1 MNNSVFGNT
10 MENIRKRVDI
20 RLVSGG
26 EKGEKKVEKLAAK
39 PSFEGCTIFHKNLV
53 AMHMHKTSLVFNK
66 PVYLGMYILDL
77 SKTLMYDSHYR
88 YTKPKYGDKAK
99 LLFTATDS
107 LAHEITTDDFFR
119 RYMRRRLWVI
129 RQVASSRPTLVFDVK
144 WGVLTSCTERKKI
157 LTFFILKCNCW
168 IQVLDVMLKVGI
180 DGCQNKVNGNWD
192 ENKSIFL
199 LSFVSTS
206 RSQA

>member
-1 MNNSVFGNT
+1 MGLKVTKIHRGISFTQRDWLKPYIDLNTRLRAKATNDFEKDFFKLMNNSVFGNT

-119 RYMRRRLWVI
+119 RYMRRRL
-129 RQVASSRPTLVFDVK
+129 
-144 WGVLTSCTERKKI
+144 
-157 LTFFILKCNCW
+157 
-168 IQVLDVMLKVGI
+168 
-180 DGCQNKVNGNWD
+180 
-192 ENKSIFL
+192 
-199 LSFVSTS
+199 
-206 RSQA
+206 